1 MARKKTTTVMGGY
14 ARVGADWTV
23 GFPADHAPEEGA
35 TVQVR
40 KVDGEVNE
48 VRVKR
53 AVAVTIPAKDDA
65 IPTVFFTYAKIAKK

>member
-1 MARKKTTTVMGGY
+1 MARKATQVMGGY

-23 GFPADHAPEEGA
+23 GFPADKAPNEGA

-40 KVDGEVNE
+40 KVDGEVQE

-65 IPTVFFTYAKIAKK
+65 IPTVFFPYAKIAKK